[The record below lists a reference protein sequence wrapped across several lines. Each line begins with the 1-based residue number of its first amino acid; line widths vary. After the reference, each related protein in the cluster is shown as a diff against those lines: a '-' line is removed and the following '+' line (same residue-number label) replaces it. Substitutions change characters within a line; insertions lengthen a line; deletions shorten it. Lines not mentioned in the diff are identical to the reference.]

1 MAKFQKGQNR
11 PDGAGR
17 KAGTP
22 NKTTSECKEAISELI
37 AGNMPKLQTWLDKIA
52 EDDPAKAFDLLIKM
66 MEFSVPKLSRIES
79 KDQKPDTIKQIS
91 IEFIKCKKEDVI

>member
-22 NKTTSECKEAISELI
+22 NKTTAECKEAISELI
-37 AGNMPKLQTWLDKIA
+37 AGNLPKMQTWLDKVA
-52 EDDPAKAFDLLIKM
+52 EDEPAKAFDLLVKM
-66 MEFSVPKLSRIES
+66 MEFSVPKLSRMES
-79 KDQKPDTIKQIS
+79 KETITNDIRKIS
-91 IEFIKCKKEDVI
+91 VQFIKP

>member
-17 KAGTP
+17 KAGVP
-22 NKTTSECKEAISELI
+22 NKSTAECKEAITDLI
-37 AGNMPKLQTWLDKIA
+37 SGNIPKLQMWLDKVA

-79 KDQKPDTIKQIS
+79 KDKDAAETPTKIIIQHIGSKIIR
-91 IEFIKCKKEDVI
+91 